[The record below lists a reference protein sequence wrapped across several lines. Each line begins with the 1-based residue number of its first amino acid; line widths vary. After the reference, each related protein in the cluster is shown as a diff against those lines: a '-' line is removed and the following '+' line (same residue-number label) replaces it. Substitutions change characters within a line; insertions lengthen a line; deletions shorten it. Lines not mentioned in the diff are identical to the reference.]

1 MTRRDSTHLTALL
14 LLLLLLLALLLHG
27 VAWCVLG
34 FVGCC
39 TFGVCSIV
47 KIGRRLSGFQRPV
60 RLGRVNS
67 AAANLRVFEA
77 HGVYSTQCYST
88 QLCGTTA
95 GTGAAD
101 GV

>member
-1 MTRRDSTHLTALL
+1 MVSR
-14 LLLLLLLALLLHG
+14 G
-27 VAWCVLG
+27 VSWGLWVVAYLVCVC
-34 FVGCC
+34 VCVC
-39 TFGVCSIV
+39 VCSIV